1 MPPARRDVVL
11 AGRRKD
17 ARIIVNIAGHFSI
30 SMKRAAGGARPVF
43 ACRAVNISNREIAL
57 ISPVGV
63 DIGDRIAAEIDH
75 LGKLDGAVIRIIE
88 RGFVMSI
95 AASDEERKKLD
106 DKIEWL
112 ERYKNLEAPEQRA
125 DPRFAPARRRT
136 KMLFADGTIMNCLIL
151 DVSVSGAA
159 ISAPTI
165 PEIGTILAIGTI
177 VGRVIRHFKGGFGVR
192 FLERQSDD
200 RLEAVMRPAERAP
213 PAPPSRST

>member
-1 MPPARRDVVL
+1 
-11 AGRRKD
+11 
-17 ARIIVNIAGHFSI
+17 
-30 SMKRAAGGARPVF
+30 
-43 ACRAVNISNREIAL
+43 
-57 ISPVGV
+57 
-63 DIGDRIAAEIDH
+63 
-75 LGKLDGAVIRIIE
+75 
-88 RGFVMSI
+88 
-95 AASDEERKKLD
+95 
-106 DKIEWL
+106 
-112 ERYKNLEAPEQRA
+112 
-125 DPRFAPARRRT
+125 
-136 KMLFADGTIMNCLIL
+136 MLFADGTIMNCLIL